1 MEKPKTLFPDPTMF
15 KDLFGSEPS
24 VSVSAP
30 GRVNLLGE
38 HTDYNGGFVF
48 PTPLPYQ
55 TYIEAAPAEGLEAY
69 AENFQEHKS
78 RGLEVGRQGDWL
90 DYLAGCVWALRQ
102 QGYAVPGL
110 RAYIRSEVPMSGGLS
125 SSAALEVATL
135 RALRALYDLPLDD
148 VQIAR
153 LAQQAEVAYV
163 GVRCGIMDQ
172 MASSVGRLGYG
183 LFLDT
188 QSLETRLAPLPPG
201 YRVAVVD
208 SSVPRRLAESGYNT
222 RRSECER
229 ACELLGV
236 QSLRELTPTD
246 LPRLEALPEPLNRRA
261 RHVVTENQRVLE
273 GVAALEQGDIQRFGE
288 LMVASHRSLRDDYE
302 VSIPELDRL
311 VEAELRHGAV
321 GARLTG
327 AGFGGSTV
335 ALVEASKYEDFKKGV
350 LQDYPRARFF

>member
-1 MEKPKTLFPDPTMF
+1 MTMF
-15 KDLFGSEPS
+15 KDIFGTEPT
-24 VSVSAP
+24 VRVSAP

-55 TYIEAAPAEGLEAY
+55 THVEAAPAEGLEVY
-69 AENFQEHKS
+69 AENFRERKS
-78 RGLEVGRQGDWL
+78 RGLNEAKQGDWL
-90 DYLAGCVWALRQ
+90 DYLAGCVWVLRQ
-102 QGYAVPGL
+102 HGHAVPGL
-110 RAYIRSEVPMSGGLS
+110 KAYVHSEVPMTGGLS

-135 RALRALYDLPLDD
+135 RALRELYKLPLDD

-153 LAQQAEVAYV
+153 LAQQAEVEYV

-188 QSLETRLAPLPPG
+188 QNLSTRLAPLPRG

-208 SSVPRRLAESGYNT
+208 SAVPRRLAESGYNT
-222 RRSECER
+222 RRSECEQ
-229 ACELLGV
+229 ACALLRV
-236 QSLRELTPTD
+236 KSLRELTPAD
-246 LPRLEALPEPLNRRA
+246 LPHINALPEPLNRRA
-261 RHVVTENQRVLE
+261 RHVVTENQRVLD
-273 GVAALEQGDIQRFGE
+273 GVQALEQGHIERFGE
-288 LMVASHRSLRDDYE
+288 LMVASHISLRDDYE
-302 VSIPELDRL
+302 VSIPELDQL

-335 ALVEASKYEDFKKGV
+335 ALVEAARHEEFKKGV
-350 LQDYPRARFF
+350 VKDYPRARFL

>member
-1 MEKPKTLFPDPTMF
+1 MF
-15 KDLFGSEPS
+15 KDFFGTGPT

-55 TYIEAAPAEGLEAY
+55 TYIEAAAAEGIEAY
-69 AENFQEHKS
+69 AENFQEHKN
-78 RGLEVGRQGDWL
+78 RGMDVAKQGDWL
-90 DYLAGCVWALRQ
+90 DYIAGCVWVLRQ
-102 QGYAVPGL
+102 QGYPVPGL
-110 RAYIRSEVPMSGGLS
+110 RAYVRSEVPMSSGLS

-135 RALRALYDLPLDD
+135 RALRALYQLPLDD
-148 VQIAR
+148 VQLAL
-153 LAQQAEVAYV
+153 LAQQAEVQYV

-188 QSLETRLAPLPPG
+188 QSLSTRLAPLPQG

-208 SSVPRRLAESGYNT
+208 SAVPRRLAESGYNT

-246 LPRLEALPEPLNRRA
+246 LPRIEALPEPYGRRA
-261 RHVVTENQRVLE
+261 RHVVSENQRVLD
-273 GVAALEQGDIQRFGE
+273 GVQALEQGDIQRFGE
-288 LMVASHRSLRDDYE
+288 LMVASHISLRDDYE
-302 VSIPELDRL
+302 VSIPELDEL

-335 ALVEASKYEDFKKGV
+335 ALVEESKYEDFKKGV
-350 LQDYPRARFF
+350 LQDYPRARFL

>member
-1 MEKPKTLFPDPTMF
+1 MF
-15 KDLFGSEPS
+15 KDIFGTEPT

-48 PTPLPYQ
+48 PTPLSYQ
-55 TYIEAAPAEGLEAY
+55 TYIEAAAAEGIEAY

-78 RGLEVGRQGDWL
+78 RGLDVARQGDWL
-90 DYLAGCVWALRQ
+90 DYIAGCVWVLHQ
-102 QGYAVPGL
+102 HGHPVPGI
-110 RAYIRSEVPMSGGLS
+110 RAYLRSQVPMTGGLS

-135 RALRALYDLPLDD
+135 RALRELYTLPLDD
-148 VQIAR
+148 VQIAL
-153 LAQQAEVAYV
+153 LAQQAEVKYV

-172 MASSVGRLGYG
+172 MASSVGRLGYA

-188 QSLETRLAPLPPG
+188 QNLTTQLAPLPPG

-208 SSVPRRLAESGYNT
+208 SAVPRRLAESGYNT
-222 RRSECER
+222 RRSECEQ

-246 LPRLEALPEPLNRRA
+246 LPRISALPEPYGRRA
-261 RHVVTENQRVLE
+261 RHVVTENQRVLD
-273 GVAALEQGDIQRFGE
+273 GAKALEQGDIQRFGE
-288 LMVASHRSLRDDYE
+288 LMVASHISLRDDYE
-302 VSIPELDRL
+302 VSIPELDQL
-311 VEAELRHGAV
+311 VEAELRHGAI

-335 ALVEASKYEDFKKGV
+335 ALVEESKYEDFKKGV
-350 LQDYPRARFF
+350 LQDYPRARFL

>member
-1 MEKPKTLFPDPTMF
+1 MF
-15 KDLFGSEPS
+15 KDIFGTEPT

-55 TYIEAAPAEGLEAY
+55 THIEAAAAEGLEAF
-69 AENFQEHKS
+69 AENFRERKS
-78 RGLEVGRQGDWL
+78 RGLNEARQGDWL
-90 DYLAGCVWALRQ
+90 DYIAGCVWVLRQ
-102 QGYAVPGL
+102 HGYAVPGL

-125 SSAALEVATL
+125 SSAALEVAAL
-135 RALRALYDLPLDD
+135 RALRALYQLPLDD
-148 VQIAR
+148 VQIAL
-153 LAQQAEVAYV
+153 LAQQAEVEYV

-188 QSLETRLAPLPPG
+188 QSLQTRLAPLPQG

-208 SSVPRRLAESGYNT
+208 SAVPRRLAESGYNT
-222 RRSECER
+222 RRSECEQ

-236 QSLRELTPTD
+236 KSLRELSPAD

-273 GVAALEQGDIQRFGE
+273 GLQALLQGDIKRFGE
-288 LMVASHRSLRDDYE
+288 LMVASHISLRDDYE
-302 VSIPELDRL
+302 VSIPELDQL

-335 ALVEASKYEDFKKGV
+335 ALVEASRYEAFKQGV

>member
-1 MEKPKTLFPDPTMF
+1 MF
-15 KDLFGSEPS
+15 KDIFGTEPS

-38 HTDYNGGFVF
+38 HTDYNEGFVF

-55 TYIEAAPAEGLEAY
+55 TYIEAAPAEGLEVY
-69 AENFQEHKS
+69 SENFREHKS
-78 RGLEVGRQGDWL
+78 RGLGVARQGDWL
-90 DYLAGCVWALRQ
+90 DYIAGCVRALHQ
-102 QGYAVPGL
+102 QGYPVPGL
-110 RAYIRSEVPMSGGLS
+110 RAYVHSEVPMGGGLS
-125 SSAALEVATL
+125 SSAALEVAAL
-135 RALRALYDLPLDD
+135 RALRALYRLPLDD
-148 VQIAR
+148 MQIAL
-153 LAQQAEVAYV
+153 LAQQAEAAYV

-172 MASSVGRLGYG
+172 MAASLGRLGYG

-188 QSLETRLAPLPPG
+188 QNLQTRLAPLPQG

-208 SSVPRRLAESGYNT
+208 SAVPRRLAESGYNT

-236 QSLRELTPTD
+236 KSLRELSPAD

-261 RHVVTENQRVLE
+261 RHVVTENQRVLD
-273 GVAALEQGDIQRFGE
+273 GVQALEQGNIKRFGE
-288 LMVASHRSLRDDYE
+288 LMVASHISLRDDYE
-302 VSIPELDRL
+302 VSIPELDQL

-335 ALVEASKYEDFKKGV
+335 ALVEESRYEEFMQGV
-350 LQDYPRARFF
+350 LQDYPEARFF